1 MRYKISIPL
10 IALALVAG
18 IATFTTTAQP
28 QDDETATRG
37 AFITSRPATA
47 SASASVGGGVGGGVG
62 TGSSGAPRR
71 KPRRRPTTA
80 TTTAKNTSK
89 NTTKNTNTS
98 ARTNTNTSANVKAY
112 TGSPLGIGYTLYMRE
127 LNGEAVRVD
136 PSRSFRTGERV
147 RILLETNSDGYLYIF
162 NTTDNGDPV
171 MIYPDVR
178 LDGGGNYI
186 EAHVPIE
193 IPSSEETDERFR
205 WFTFDNKPGTERLYV
220 VFSREPLPAV
230 PIEDDLVNYCGQNGQ
245 NCPWRPSAALWSQV
259 KAGLN
264 ARVQVVKSRT
274 YGQAQTTGER
284 DAVNRGLGL
293 SRTAPDPSVI
303 RMNASSDTG
312 LIITVLELAHS

>member
-1 MRYKISIPL
+1 MRYKIGIPL
-10 IALALVAG
+10 ITLALLAGVA
-18 IATFTTTAQP
+18 TLSTSRAQT
-28 QDDETATRG
+28 QDEEGVRG
-37 AFITSRPATA
+37 SFITSRPATV
-47 SASASVGGGVGGGVG
+47 SASVGGGVGGGVG
-62 TGSSGAPRR
+62 TGGSGGGSAPRR
-71 KPRRRPTTA
+71 KPRRRPAAA
-80 TTTAKNTSK
+80 TNAAK
-89 NTTKNTNTS
+89 NTTKNTTK
-98 ARTNTNTSANVKAY
+98 SANTTAQANTGGAGVKAY
-112 TGSPLGIGYTLYMRE
+112 GTQPLGIGYTLYLRE

-136 PSRSFRTGERV
+136 PTRSFRTGERV

-178 LDGGGNYI
+178 LDDGGNYI

-193 IPSSEETDERFR
+193 IPSSEETDETLR

-230 PIEDDLVNYCGQNGQ
+230 PIENDLVNYCRQNAQ
-245 NCPWRPSAALWSQV
+245 NCPWRPSAALWGQV
-259 KAGLN
+259 KSGLN

-284 DAVNRGLGL
+284 EAVNRGIGL

-303 RMNASSDTG
+303 RMNASSNTG

>member
-18 IATFTTTAQP
+18 VATFTTTAQN
-28 QDDETATRG
+28 QDEEATRG
-37 AFITSRPATA
+37 AFITSRPATV
-47 SASASVGGGVGGGVG
+47 SASVGGGVGGGVSTGGG
-62 TGSSGAPRR
+62 TSAARR
-71 KPRRRPTTA
+71 KPRRRPTTT
-80 TTTAKNTSK
+80 TTTAKNTSR
-89 NTTKNTNTS
+89 NNTKNANTGVKG
-98 ARTNTNTSANVKAY
+98 NVSANANVTAY
-112 TGSPLGIGYTLYMRE
+112 NNEPLGMGYTLFMRE

-193 IPSSEETDERFR
+193 VPSSEETDERFR

-230 PIEDDLVNYCGQNGQ
+230 PIEDDLVNYCNRNAE

-264 ARVQVVKSRT
+264 ARVQVVKSKT

-303 RMNASSDTG
+303 RMNASSNTG

>member
-10 IALALVAG
+10 VALALVAG
-18 IATFTTTAQP
+18 ISTFRTHAQG
-28 QDDETATRG
+28 QDEETTRG
-37 AFITSRPATA
+37 AFITSRPTNV

-62 TGSSGAPRR
+62 SGSSSAPRR
-71 KPRRRPTTA
+71 KPRRRPTA
-80 TTTAKNTSK
+80 STTAKNTSK
-89 NTTKNTNTS
+89 NSAKNTNTTAKS
-98 ARTNTNTSANVKAY
+98 NTTTSATVKAY
-112 TGSPLGIGYTLYMRE
+112 TGAPLGIGYTLYMRE

-193 IPSSEETDERFR
+193 IPSSEEEDERFR
-205 WFTFDNKPGTERLYV
+205 WFTFDNKPGTERLYI

-230 PIEDDLVNYCGQNGQ
+230 PIEDDLVKYCGQNGQ
-245 NCPWRPSAALWSQV
+245 NCPWRPSAQLWSQV
-259 KAGLN
+259 KTGLN
-264 ARVQVVKSRT
+264 ARVQVVKSKT
-274 YGQAQTTGER
+274 YGQAQTAGER

-303 RMNASSDTG
+303 RMNASSDTN

>member
-1 MRYKISIPL
+1 MRYKISITL
-10 IALALVAG
+10 IALALLAG
-18 IATFTTTAQP
+18 VATFTTTAQN
-28 QDDETATRG
+28 QEEEGVRG
-37 AFITSRPATA
+37 SFITSRPATV
-47 SASASVGGGVGGGVG
+47 SASVGGGVGGG
-62 TGSSGAPRR
+62 TGSGSSAPRR
-71 KPRRRPTTA
+71 KPRRRPATTA
-80 TTTAKNTSK
+80 AKSTNKSTTKSTTAS
-89 NTTKNTNTS
+89 TNTGAS
-98 ARTNTNTSANVKAY
+98 VKAY
-112 TGSPLGIGYTLYMRE
+112 STPPLGMGYTLYMRDE
-127 LNGEAVRVD
+127 NGEAVRID

-178 LDGGGNYI
+178 LDDGGNYI

-193 IPSSEETDERFR
+193 IPSSEEADENFR

-230 PIEDDLVNYCGQNGQ
+230 PIEDNLVGYCRQKQQ
-245 NCPWRPSAALWSQV
+245 NCPWRPTAALWAQV

-264 ARVQVVKSRT
+264 ARVQVVKSKS
-274 YGQAQTTGER
+274 YGQSQTTGER

-293 SRTAPDPSVI
+293 PRSAPEPSII
-303 RMNASSDTG
+303 RMNASSNTG